1 MREMKKMEQEKKN
14 TGIKISLHLA
24 RRPQLPLPDPL
35 QLRIHPLPHSCYPVM
50 LQTPSSRLSA
60 IRDLMVQQGRDA
72 FVSCHARP

>member
-1 MREMKKMEQEKKN
+1 VNDERDEKNGAGEEEHCEMRD
-14 TGIKISLHLA
+14 LA